1 MPETLKTP
9 AALPENLPRF
19 KARVVSSL
27 PRATIVHH
35 VSEENEIYV
44 SEGRTIVV
52 WHNGQRRVLA
62 KFPWVN
68 PRDWFGFSRLSQ
80 RAARADRCNVF
91 VTSAGLILGIRSET
105 VFRIEENRAVPLW
118 QIQGDSVLHRGI
130 CEHDGQ
136 VYFGEYFRNSTR
148 GPVRLWRIDPELK
161 TWGVAHE
168 FAAGKYRHIHLVIK
182 DPYDPRALWVA
193 VGDDDGECFLLR
205 STDGFR
211 TYEQIGAGTQLWRA
225 VTLYFTPT
233 HICWITDS
241 NLQQNYACRMDRR
254 SHELEQGQTISAP
267 GWYGCTTVEGPHVA
281 FTTVETGP
289 GVQTD
294 RATIYVSHDAFHW
307 QPVLDFAKDRYK
319 PVKLFKYGV
328 INCPS
333 GVNSAA
339 GLYLSGEGLV
349 GLDGAT
355 VQVAIQQEA
364 T

>member
-1 MPETLKTP
+1 MLESPHPP
-9 AALPENLPRF
+9 AAVPDSLPRF
-19 KARVVSSL
+19 KARLLGSL

-35 VSEENEIYV
+35 ISDENEIYV
-44 SEGRTIVV
+44 SEGRTVAI
-52 WHNGQRRVLA
+52 WHEGKRRVLG

-91 VTSAGLILGIRSET
+91 VTSAGKILGIRSET
-105 VFRIEENRAVPLW
+105 VYRIEDNRVVPLW

-130 CEHDGQ
+130 CEHEGQ
-136 VYFGEYFRNSTR
+136 VYFGEYFRNSAR
-148 GPVRLWRIDPELK
+148 GPVRLWQVDPELK
-161 TWGVAHE
+161 NWGVAHE
-168 FAAGKYRHIHLVIK
+168 FPAGQYRHIHLVTS
-182 DPYDPRALWVA
+182 DPYEPRALWVA

-211 TYEQIGAGTQLWRA
+211 TYDRIGAGTQLWRA

-233 HICWITDS
+233 HVCWITDS
-241 NLQQNYACRMDRR
+241 NLQQNFACRMDRQ
-254 SHELEQGQTISAP
+254 SQQLEQGQAISAP
-267 GWYGCTTVEGPHVA
+267 GWYGCTTSEGLHVA

-294 RATIYVSHDAFHW
+294 RASIYVSSDAFHW
-307 QPVLDFAKDRYK
+307 QPVLDFAKDRYR

-333 GVNSAA
+333 GNNSAA

-355 VQVAIQQEA
+355 VQVAIALEA